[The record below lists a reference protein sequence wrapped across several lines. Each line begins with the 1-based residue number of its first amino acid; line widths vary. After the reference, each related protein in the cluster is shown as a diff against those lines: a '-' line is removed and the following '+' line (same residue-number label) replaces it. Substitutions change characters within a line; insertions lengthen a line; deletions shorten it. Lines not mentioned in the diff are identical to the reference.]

1 MIKSLYAG
9 VTGLRNHQTKMDVI
23 GNNVSNVNTVGYKSQ
38 RVLFKDLYYQT
49 LSSAVAA
56 GNGKGGLNPMQ
67 LGYGSAI
74 ASIDV
79 LHTRSGIQT
88 TDVVTD
94 LYISGDGYFQV
105 VSGGGEVNYTRVGN
119 FHFDENGNL
128 VDANGYFVC
137 GGVPEI
143 TGDPV
148 TALVPIKIEDLSKYS
163 ELSIGLDGSI
173 SAINSDTGMIETLAQ
188 IGLVKFVNP
197 NGLSL
202 QGNQYLKQ
210 TQSSGEP
217 AYAVPGTNAT
227 GAIIS
232 NGLEMSNVDLSKELT
247 DMIITQRGFQAN
259 SRIITTSDEI
269 LQELVNIKR

>member
-56 GNGKGGLNPMQ
+56 SANKGGLNPMQ

-105 VSGGGEVNYTRVGN
+105 VSGSGEVNYTRVGN

-137 GGVPEI
+137 GGVPSIEEPI
-143 TGDPV
+143 
-148 TALVPIKIEDLSKYS
+148 TALAPIKIDELSKYS

-173 SAINSDTGMIETLAQ
+173 SAINSATGMIEVLAQ

-217 AYAVPGTNAT
+217 TYAKPGTKAT
-227 GAIIS
+227 GSIIS

>member
-23 GNNVSNVNTVGYKSQ
+23 GNNISNVNTAGYKSQ
-38 RVLFKDLYYQT
+38 RVVFKDLYYQT
-49 LSSAVAA
+49 LSSATAP
-56 GNGKGGLNPMQ
+56 GTEKGGLNPMQ

-79 LHTRSGIQT
+79 LHTRSGIQM

-105 VSGGGEVNYTRVGN
+105 QSGSGEVNFTRVGR
-119 FHFDENGNL
+119 FSFDEEGNL
-128 VDANGYFVC
+128 VDANGYLVC
-137 GGVPEI
+137 GGTAPL
-143 TGDPV
+143 TSPV
-148 TALVPIKIEDLSKYS
+148 TTVSPIQIADLNKYS
-163 ELSIGLDGSI
+163 ELSIGLDGTI
-173 SAINSDTGMIETLAQ
+173 SAINSDTGLIEDLAQ
-188 IGLVKFVNP
+188 IALVKFINP

-210 TQSSGEP
+210 TQNSGDP
-217 AYAVPGTNAT
+217 TYAIPGTNAT

-259 SRIITTSDEI
+259 SRVITTSDEI
-269 LQELVNIKR
+269 LNELVNLKR